1 MELDVLKANEGLAER
16 VSDLQAKVAKQ
27 QKMLNMYMEL
37 FSNFGHF
44 FPGIIE
50 DFKNEIK
57 KLDAE
62 GTVVGDSKSENDQE
76 EEEST
81 IYANLLKDGISA
93 SDDLDLGDRDDS

>member
-62 GTVVGDSKSENDQE
+62 GTVVGKSEDDTE
-76 EEEST
+76 EEEPT
-81 IYANLLKDGISA
+81 IYTNVNSDSAPASNNLEMGDG
-93 SDDLDLGDRDDS
+93 DDS